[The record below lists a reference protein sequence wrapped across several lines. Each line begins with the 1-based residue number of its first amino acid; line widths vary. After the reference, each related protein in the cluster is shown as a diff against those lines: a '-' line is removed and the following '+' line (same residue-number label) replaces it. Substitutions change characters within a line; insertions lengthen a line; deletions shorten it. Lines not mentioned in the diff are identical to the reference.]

1 MQINID
7 KGGRRRM
14 DWFDKSIVFLTCIVE
29 VFIFFDYF
37 HNFFDIKIKKEYVK
51 LVGIGTVIIL
61 FLINR
66 LQNTIINLFLVPI
79 LLWIFVTILFD
90 AVLSVRFGYFVLA
103 YVIMLGVDFL
113 YIVLSEIT
121 IEVLPEDVFAN
132 VSEYIW
138 QLIFIKFLNY
148 LVFLILKQTSTRG
161 KKKMTNKLFLIY
173 LCVPMTTMGTMLTVF
188 YSGINVSES
197 IVLKVLMTF
206 FFVCMLLGNML
217 FFYAF
222 QKYTENL
229 DDIHWKQVKLS
240 CQEVEIARLMK
251 VAEMNAEF
259 SETLHNTVHYLK
271 VIRELAYENKNQEI
285 SDIAETLSGKLNR
298 ENVYEYSHCKILN
311 TILSEYDSKAKKVGI
326 HFDAYVEPGCVL
338 EQIQDVDL
346 ITMLGNILDN
356 AIAAAIQKENE
367 SSIKVRIFM
376 QKNGKLCIMKVVNDF
391 IGKLKEE
398 DGKLL
403 STKKEAGIHGLG
415 IISVSKIAEQ
425 YGGYLEYY
433 VEDLKFHAILVLPVS
448 HIK

>member
-1 MQINID
+1 MN
-7 KGGRRRM
+7 
-14 DWFDKSIVFLTCIVE
+14 WFDKSIMFLACIVE

-51 LVGIGTVIIL
+51 LIGIGTVIIL

-66 LQNTIINLFLVPI
+66 LQNTIINLVLVPI

-90 AVLSVRFGYFVLA
+90 AALSVRFGYFVLA
-103 YVIMLGVDFL
+103 YVIMIGVEFL
-113 YIVLSEIT
+113 YIILTEIT
-121 IEVLPEDVFAN
+121 TATLYGNRYIKL
-132 VSEYIW
+132 SEYIW
-138 QLIFIKFLNY
+138 QLLFIKFLNY

-161 KKKMTNKLFLIY
+161 KNRMTNKLFLIY

-188 YSGINVSES
+188 YSGINFSES

-206 FFVCMLLGNML
+206 FFVCILLGNML

-251 VAEMNAEF
+251 VTEMNEEF
-259 SETLHNTVHYLK
+259 KETLHNTVHYLK
-271 VIRELAYENKNQEI
+271 VIRELAYEKKNQEI
-285 SDIAETLSGKLNR
+285 CDIAETLSGKLNR
-298 ENVYEYSHCKILN
+298 ENIYEYSHCKMLN
-311 TILSEYDSKAKKVGI
+311 TILSEYDSKAKKAGI

-356 AIAAAIQKENE
+356 AISATIKKGKD
-367 SSIKVRIFM
+367 SSIMVRIFM
-376 QKNGKLCIMKVVNDF
+376 QKNGRLCIMKVVNDF

-433 VEDLKFHAILVLPVS
+433 VEDLKFNSILVLPVS
-448 HIK
+448 YIK